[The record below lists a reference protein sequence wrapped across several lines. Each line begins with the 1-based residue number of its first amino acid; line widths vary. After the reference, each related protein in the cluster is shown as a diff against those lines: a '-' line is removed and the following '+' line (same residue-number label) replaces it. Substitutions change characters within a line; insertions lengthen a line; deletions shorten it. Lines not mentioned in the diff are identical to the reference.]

1 MEKQDKKIFNVEVK
15 KISDKQAVVQAHGQK
30 LIFSIKGNDPALGL
44 TAPETVLGAFGLCI
58 ISNITKEA
66 AEMGLRVGGVVIE
79 FEALKRTTP
88 LGFEDLHYSVTI
100 QSDESAEKL
109 RELFERATT
118 NGTATNALLE
128 GLKPNGELH
137 IKVNEND
144 I

>member
-1 MEKQDKKIFNVEVK
+1 MQKTDKKIFNVAVK
-15 KISDKQAVVQAHGQK
+15 KVSDTQAVVQAHGQK
-30 LIFSIKGNDPALGL
+30 LTFSIKGDDPTLGL

-58 ISNITKEA
+58 ISNIKKAA
-66 AEMGLRVGGVVIE
+66 AEMGLQVDDVVIE
-79 FEALKRTTP
+79 FEASKRTDP

-109 RELFERATT
+109 QTLFERATT

-137 IKVNEND
+137 VKTSK
-144 I
+144 